1 MPAKTATRME
11 QNPLEAAMWQPSPNA
26 PPVYTAR
33 QRLHQNVQRLQ
44 SLEEQ
49 LLSDQL
55 KQTELLTE
63 IELVGFKI
71 RHLARQIQQA
81 EQLDAAMPLNTP
93 QSAVPVC

>member
-1 MPAKTATRME
+1 MSAKTASRME
-11 QNPLEAAMWQPSPNA
+11 PSPLEAAMWQPSPNT

-33 QRLHQNVQRLQ
+33 QRLRQNVQRLQ

-81 EQLDAAMPLNTP
+81 EQMDGAMPLDAP
-93 QSAVPVC
+93 QRAKPVC